1 MRSRRSKSKKRSSVL
16 RTPQDS
22 KRLRSRLNVSL
33 IQKAK
38 DAYRNNRINKL
49 QKQLEQ
55 EIQKGNSLKAK
66 LATMTKAE
74 DRIDVL
80 EHKIKQ
86 LKKKLSHKANVKKCY
101 AKRLSKKREEKRSR
115 RVGGK

>member
-1 MRSRRSKSKKRSSVL
+1 MRSRRSKSKKR
-16 RTPQDS
+16 TPQKS
-22 KRLRSRLNVSL
+22 RRLRSRLNVSL

-38 DAYRNNRINKL
+38 DAYRNNRIKKL
-49 QKQLEQ
+49 QKELDQ

-66 LATMTKAE
+66 LATMSKAE

-86 LKKKLSHKANVKKCY
+86 LKKKLSHKANQKECYIKK
-101 AKRLSKKREEKRSR
+101 LSKKREEKRSR